1 MYASL
6 TTTKMIMCL
15 LGDGFV
21 SFKEYAQQMAL
32 QAQKA
37 EMEQMY
43 GGGDQQ
49 KAQAYQAMAGTAQ
62 AGNFQDAYG
71 QYR

>member
-1 MYASL
+1 
-6 TTTKMIMCL
+6 
-15 LGDGFV
+15 
-21 SFKEYAQQMAL
+21 MAL
-32 QAQKA
+32 QAQQA

-49 KAQAYQAMAGTAQ
+49 KAQAYQEMAGTAKS
-62 AGNFQDAYG
+62 GSNFHDAYA